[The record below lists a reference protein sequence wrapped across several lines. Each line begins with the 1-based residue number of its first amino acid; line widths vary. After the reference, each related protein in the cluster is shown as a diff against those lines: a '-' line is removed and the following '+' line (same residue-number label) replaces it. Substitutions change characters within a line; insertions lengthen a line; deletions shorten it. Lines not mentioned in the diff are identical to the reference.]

1 MDNITV
7 KLPVTVKAKL
17 TEKLKKHI
25 IEDLTNRI
33 TQTDLQLQ
41 QLDIE
46 EKRAIETQAQ
56 NDLQRLQAIRQHFGV
71 ERQKGQA
78 FKAQAEQKLADT
90 KKLAIGA
97 EIVQG
102 TLERL
107 AIMKVGDDMRELM
120 NVEVLVED
128 DKIIAIRS

>member
-7 KLPVTVKAKL
+7 KLPVTIKAKL
-17 TEKLKKHI
+17 TEKLKKRI
-25 IEDLTNRI
+25 IEELTNSI

-46 EKRAIETQAQ
+46 EKRVVETQAQ
-56 NDLQRLQAIRQHFGV
+56 NDLQRLQAIRQHFGI
-71 ERQKGQA
+71 ERQKGQS
-78 FKAQAEQKLADT
+78 FKAEAEQKLADT

-107 AIMKVGDDMRELM
+107 AILKVGDDMREMM